1 MAARADIIIDQG
13 TTFSTVVTVTDT
25 DGDVVDLTGYSA
37 NAQIRKHHTSSSVTK
52 TFTIANGGTNGQLTL
67 SLPFSNTAAITA
79 GRYVY
84 DVEVESGSGTRS
96 RVVEGI
102 VTVTPEVTK

>member
-13 TTFSTVVTVTDT
+13 TTFSTVVTVTD
-25 DGDVVDLTGYSA
+25 DNGNVVDLTNYEAAS
-37 NAQIRKHHTSSSVTK
+37 QITS
-52 TFTIANGGTNGQLTL
+52 TFVITNGGTNGQLTL
-67 SLPFSNTAAITA
+67 ELAWSATASMAA

-84 DVEVESGSGTRS
+84 DVEVTTAAGVVS

-102 VTVTPEVTK
+102 VTVNPQVTR

>member
-13 TTFSTVVTVTDT
+13 TTFSTVVTVTD
-25 DGDVVDLTGYSA
+25 DNGNVVDLTNYEAAS
-37 NAQIRKHHTSSSVTK
+37 QIRKHHTSSAVTS
-52 TFTIANGGTNGQLTL
+52 TFVITNGGTNGQLTL
-67 SLPFSNTAAITA
+67 ELAWSATASMAA

-84 DVEVESGSGTRS
+84 DVEVTTAAGVVS

-102 VTVTPEVTK
+102 VTVNPQVTR

>member
-13 TTFSTVVTVTDT
+13 TTFETVVTVTD
-25 DGDVVDLTGYSA
+25 DNGSALDLTNYEA
-37 NAQIRKHHTSSSVTK
+37 AAQIRKHHTSSAVSAAFVIT
-52 TFTIANGGTNGQLTL
+52 NGGTNGQLTL
-67 SLPFSNTAAITA
+67 TLSWSATSSLTA

-84 DVEVESGSGTRS
+84 DVEITSASSIVS

-102 VTVTPEVTK
+102 VTVNPQVTR

>member
-13 TTFSTVVTVTDT
+13 TTFETVVTVTDDDGNVVNLT
-25 DGDVVDLTGYSA
+25 DYEAAS
-37 NAQIRKHHTSSSVTK
+37 QIRKHHTSSSVTS
-52 TFTIANGGTNGQLTL
+52 TFVITNGGTNGQLTL
-67 SLPFSNTAAITA
+67 TLSSSATGGMDA

-84 DVEVESGSGTRS
+84 DVEVTTAAGVVS

-102 VTVTPEVTK
+102 VTVNPQVTR

>member
-13 TTFSTVVTVTDT
+13 TTFETVVTVTDT
-25 DGDVVDLTGYSA
+25 NGDVVDLTNYETAS
-37 NAQIRKHHTSSSVTK
+37 QIRKHHTSSAVTA
-52 TFTIANGGTNGQLTL
+52 TFVISNGGTNGQLTL
-67 SLPFSNTAAITA
+67 SLSSSATGGIDA

-84 DVEVESGSGTRS
+84 DVEVTTAAGVVS

-102 VTVTPEVTK
+102 VTVNPQVTR

>member
-13 TTFSTVVTVTDT
+13 TTFETVVTVTDDDGNVVNLT
-25 DGDVVDLTGYSA
+25 DYEAAS
-37 NAQIRKHHTSSSVTK
+37 QIRILHTSSSVTS
-52 TFTIANGGTNGQLTL
+52 TFVISNGGTNGQLTL
-67 SLPFSNTAAITA
+67 TLSSSATGGMDA

-84 DVEVESGSGTRS
+84 DVEVTTAAGVVS

-102 VTVTPEVTK
+102 VTVNPQVTR

>member
-13 TTFSTVVTVTDT
+13 TTFETVVTVTND
-25 DGDVVDLTGYSA
+25 DGDVVDLTNYEAAS
-37 NAQIRKHHTSSSVTK
+37 QIRKHHTSSSVTA
-52 TFTIANGGTNGQLTL
+52 TFVITNGGTNGQLTL
-67 SLPFSNTAAITA
+67 TLSSSATGGIES

-84 DVEVESGSGTRS
+84 DVEVTTAAGVVS

-102 VTVTPEVTK
+102 VTVNPQVTR

>member
-13 TTFSTVVTVTDT
+13 TTFETVVTVTDT
-25 DGDVVDLTGYSA
+25 NGDVVDLTNYETAS
-37 NAQIRKHHTSSSVTK
+37 QIRKHHTSSAVTA
-52 TFTIANGGTNGQLTL
+52 TFVISNGGTNGQLTL
-67 SLPFSNTAAITA
+67 SLSSSATGGIDA

-84 DVEVESGSGTRS
+84 DVKVTTAAGVVS

-102 VTVTPEVTK
+102 VTVNPQVTR

>member
-13 TTFSTVVTVTDT
+13 TTFETVVTVTD
-25 DGDVVDLTGYSA
+25 DIGSAINLTNYEA
-37 NAQIRKHHTSSSVTK
+37 AAQIRKHHTSSAVSA
-52 TFTIANGGTNGQLTL
+52 TFTITNGGTAGTLTL
-67 SLPFSNTAAITA
+67 ALGWSATASLSS

-84 DVEVESGSGTRS
+84 DVEITSPSSVKT

-102 VTVTPEVTK
+102 VTVTPEVTL

>member
-13 TTFSTVVTVTDT
+13 TTFETVVTVTND
-25 DGDVVDLTGYSA
+25 DGDVVDLTNYEAAS
-37 NAQIRKHHTSSSVTK
+37 QIRKHHTSSSVAA
-52 TFTIANGGTNGQLTL
+52 TFVITNGGTNGQLTL
-67 SLPFSNTAAITA
+67 TLAWSATASLEA

-84 DVEVESGSGTRS
+84 DVEVTTAAGVVS

-102 VTVTPEVTK
+102 VTVNPQVTR